1 MYLFLLGAVEKG
13 LFSLLLCL
21 LCSCVR
27 TVDGVGGT
35 HSPALLNSL
44 HMLIA
49 EHRGFCRIFFTR
61 CFAFCKYHFPLFILI

>member
-13 LFSLLLCL
+13 LFSLVLCL

-35 HSPALLNSL
+35 HYPALLNSL
-44 HMLIA
+44 LMLIA
-49 EHRGFCRIFFTR
+49 EHKGFCRISFDQ
-61 CFAFCKYHFPLFILI
+61 CYASCKHHFPLFILI